1 MKIAIVSPASS
12 GPRSGNRHT
21 AARWAKFLR
30 EAGHKVAASSGWES
44 GNEDVLIALHA
55 RKSRTSIERFHAA
68 RPGRPLV
75 VVLTGTDLYRDIR
88 NDAGARHALDLAS
101 RLVVLQDRGLR
112 ELAPRHRPKTR
123 VIYQSAG
130 VRLRHAPPARPFRI
144 AVIGHLRMEKDPF
157 RAVQAFARLPRD
169 RDFEIVHLGAA
180 LTPDMRASAQRWMK
194 REPRYRWLG
203 SRPHGETMRWLARSH
218 VLVVSSVMEG
228 GANVICE
235 AARIGVPVV
244 ASRVPGNIGMLSG
257 DYPGYFRLRDDR
269 ALAALLDRAARDP
282 RYYRRLKKA
291 VQAQSRLFA
300 PSAEAGAV
308 RRLAQELSRT
318 AERSRRRP
326 D

>member
-21 AARWAKFLR
+21 AARWSRFLR
-30 EAGHKVAASSGWES
+30 EAGHRVAASSGWES

-75 VVLTGTDLYRDIR
+75 VVLTGTDLYGDIR
-88 NDAGARHALDLAS
+88 NDTGARNALELAS

-112 ELAPRHRPKTR
+112 ELTPRHRPKTR

-144 AVIGHLRMEKDPF
+144 AVIGHLREEKDPF
-157 RAVQAFARLPRD
+157 RAVRAIALLPQRLD
-169 RDFEIVHLGAA
+169 AEIVHLGEA
-180 LTPDMRASAQRWMK
+180 LTPNMRASAQRWIK

-203 SRPHGETMRWLARSH
+203 SKPHGETMRWLARSH

-235 AARIGVPVV
+235 AARIGVPVL
-244 ASRVPGNIGMLSG
+244 ASRVPGNIGMLGG
-257 DYPGYFRLRDDR
+257 DYAGYFRLHDDR
-269 ALAALLDRAARDP
+269 TLARLLDRAARDP
-282 RYYRRLKKA
+282 NYYRRLKKA
-291 VQAQSRLFA
+291 VQARSRLFA
-300 PSAEAGAV
+300 PSAEGSAV
-308 RRLAQELSRT
+308 RHLARELGRA

>member
-1 MKIAIVSPASS
+1 MRIAIVSPASS

-21 AARWAKFLR
+21 AARWSRFLR

-55 RKSRTSIERFHAA
+55 RKSRASIENFHAS
-68 RPGRPLV
+68 RPGRPLIL
-75 VVLTGTDLYRDIR
+75 VLTGTDLYRDIR
-88 NDAGARHALDLAS
+88 KDAGARHALDLAS
-101 RLVVLQDRGLR
+101 RLVVLQDRGPR
-112 ELAPRHRPKTR
+112 ELAPRHRAKTH

-144 AVIGHLRMEKDPF
+144 AVIGHLRTEKNPF
-157 RAVQAFARLPRD
+157 RAAQALERLPQD
-169 RDFEIVHLGAA
+169 RDYEIVHLGAA
-180 LTPDMRASAQRWMK
+180 LTPDMRRSAQRWMK
-194 REPRYRWLG
+194 REPRYRWLD

-235 AARIGVPVV
+235 AARIGVPVL
-244 ASRVPGNIGMLSG
+244 ASRVPGNIGMLG
-257 DYPGYFRLRDDR
+257 EDYPGYFRLRDVA

-282 RYYRRLKKA
+282 GYYRRLNKA
-291 VQAQSRLFA
+291 VRARSRLFA
-300 PSAEAGAV
+300 PSAEGGAV
-308 RRLAQELSRT
+308 RHLARELGR
-318 AERSRRRP
+318 AVERSRRRP